1 MRRAEDKVSHGAL
14 GTTKSYDSRRRR
26 SWQCF
31 RGKSEDNSREKSSPS
46 LGALTMSTSWV
57 SQPTL
62 REMAATPSGRD
73 ASPDTRWRQASLRLL
88 GAAAWAEEVAGK
100 DAGVKLAVASK
111 GGGAS
116 EKPTARVSH
125 KFLRRHGN
133 IGPVSIKTSWP
144 ACFCP
149 CPCPSRCCGP
159 SDWPPGSSPSPG
171 GPFFSKWHNGGRIQS
186 GSQRRNRRRGCN
198 HKNCCRRTYEGSH
211 VGPGREPLLPRLM
224 DEGPMWSRDVV

>member
-1 MRRAEDKVSHGAL
+1 
-14 GTTKSYDSRRRR
+14 
-26 SWQCF
+26 
-31 RGKSEDNSREKSSPS
+31 
-46 LGALTMSTSWV
+46 MSTSWV

-211 VGPGREPLLPRLM
+211 VGPGREPLPPRLM
-224 DEGPMWSRDVV
+224 DEGPCGRETLCERSSLRPCLSCAQGPPWRGGAPARRLAETTAPSDKSSDSD